1 MRTVRVLYDLG
12 VGDPAGFKFYPI
24 SDKWCLIIET
34 SIFEH
39 PVILKHR
46 FLLIALTTYGW
57 NLNEFM
63 SIS

>member
-34 SIFEH
+34 SIFEP
-39 PVILKHR
+39 PVLLEHR
-46 FLLIALTTYGW
+46 LMLIIFTIYG
-57 NLNEFM
+57 
-63 SIS
+63 